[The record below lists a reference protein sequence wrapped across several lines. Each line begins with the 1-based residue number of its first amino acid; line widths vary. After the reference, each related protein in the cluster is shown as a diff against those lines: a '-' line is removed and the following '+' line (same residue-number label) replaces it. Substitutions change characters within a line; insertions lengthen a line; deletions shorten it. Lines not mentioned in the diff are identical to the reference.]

1 MKEISILIG
10 GQAGDGIK
18 QAANSIARLFNRLG
32 YYIFVYEDYP
42 SLIRGGHNFSI
53 IRASREKIYHHR
65 EKFDILIALNQET
78 IDLHRKSLNA
88 GGVVV
93 FDSGVSSFRGGLGIE
108 MTKIV
113 RENKLPPIARN
124 TLSFGFLAGIL
135 GIDFSLAG
143 GIIKETISSFA
154 KENLKVAKIG
164 YKKAEKI
171 IAEGLGEPFGKVE
184 KTKNDSKPLLTG
196 NEAIALG
203 AVSSGLDFYIAY
215 PMTPATGILHFLAQN
230 EDYLQIKVVQ
240 PENEISAV
248 LMAEGVAYG
257 GLRVAVGTSG
267 GGFALM
273 TEALS
278 MAGQAEIPIMFILSQ
293 RPAPGTGVPTY
304 SMQGDLLF
312 AINAGHGEFLKII
325 AAPANAEQ
333 AFDLSAELLDLAWK
347 FQTPTIL
354 LSDKNLS
361 ESTFSFDGEETIF
374 KKGSFS
380 LWSGKGNYQRYVL
393 TENGISPMAFPG
405 TKNATIKS
413 TSYAHDEYGLS
424 AEQSESVKRMTQK
437 MIVKRESAIKELK
450 NKKTIM
456 VYGNKKS
463 KNAVISWGS
472 SVNPLIEI
480 SSRMDLRVIQPLYL
494 NPFPIWAIEK
504 ELAGVQKIFAV
515 EANVFGQLTEIL
527 SQNNINVS
535 RKILK
540 YDARPFGIEELEK
553 KLLGETNT

>member
-32 YYIFVYEDYP
+32 YYMFIYEDYP

-53 IRASREKIYHHR
+53 IRASREKIYHHK
-65 EKFDILIALNQET
+65 EKFDVLIALNQET
-78 IDLHRKSLNA
+78 IDFHRKNLNP
-88 GGVVV
+88 GGIVI
-93 FDSGVSSFRGGLGIE
+93 FDSEISSFRGGLGIE
-108 MTKIV
+108 MAKIV
-113 RENKLPPIARN
+113 RENKLPPIAKN
-124 TLSFGFLAGIL
+124 SLSFGFLAGIL
-135 GIDFSLAG
+135 GIDFSLASE
-143 GIIKETISSFA
+143 IIKETIFSIV
-154 KENLKVAKIG
+154 KENLKMVKIG
-164 YKKAEKI
+164 YKKAEKM
-171 IAEGLGEPFGKVE
+171 IAKALGEPFGKFE
-184 KTKNDSKPLLTG
+184 KIKNDPKPLLTG

-203 AVSSGLDFYIAY
+203 IVSAGLDFYIAY
-215 PMTPATGILHFLAQN
+215 PMTPATSILHFLAQN
-230 EDYLQIKVVQ
+230 EDHLQIKVIQ

-248 LMAEGVAYG
+248 LMAEGMAYG
-257 GLRVAVGTSG
+257 GLRAAVGTSG

-293 RPAPGTGVPTY
+293 RPAPGTGAPTY

-312 AINAGHGEFLKII
+312 AVNAGHGEFLKII

-333 AFDLSAELLDLAWK
+333 AFDLSAELLNLAWK

-361 ESTFSFDGEETIF
+361 ESTFSFDDKEIIF
-374 KKGSFS
+374 KKESAS
-380 LWSGKGNYQRYVL
+380 LWNGKGSYQRYLL

-405 TKNATIKS
+405 TKNAIIKS

-424 AEQSESVKRMTQK
+424 IEQGELIKKMTQK
-437 MIVKRESAIKELK
+437 MIAKRESAVKELK
-450 NKKTIM
+450 SKKTVM

-463 KNAVISWGS
+463 KIAVFAWGS
-472 SVNPLIEI
+472 SVNPLIEL
-480 SSRMDLRVIQPLYL
+480 SSRMDLKVIQPLYL
-494 NPFPIWAIEK
+494 NPFPIWAIEN
-504 ELAGVQKIFAV
+504 ELTSVQEIFSV
-515 EANVFGQLTEIL
+515 EANVFGQLAEIL
-527 SQNNINVS
+527 RQNNINVN

-540 YDARPFGIEELEK
+540 YDARPFGMEELEK
-553 KLLGETNT
+553 KLSDEKNI